1 MIFNFI
7 HEGRSEDLPVDV
19 EYWSRL
25 VAVYRYKCYQRPDGT
40 VDLVRDYSRGAAYSA
55 KSGDLV

>member
-7 HEGRSEDLPVDV
+7 HEGRSDVDV

-40 VDLVRDYSRGAAYSA
+40 VDYSRGGRRILPNLEILSNDAY
-55 KSGDLV
+55 G